1 MKDNNHLFIS
11 GVDTVELAKKYG
23 TPLYVISEDKIV
35 EKINI
40 LKKSFINK
48 YKNVKVLYA
57 SKAFMTLAIA
67 NIIKREGLGIDI
79 VSGGELFTALK
90 VDFDTDKIHF
100 HGNNKTIEELEF
112 ALESNVGNIVV
123 DNENELDNLIMLSKK
138 YNKKIDIY
146 LRLSPGLTGID
157 THKHIITGQ
166 RDTKFGFQINDY
178 LKESIIKKIFNCDGL
193 WLKGFHSHIGS
204 QLFDESLHLK
214 AFDVIFELVRELKK
228 IYNFNIES
236 LNIGG
241 GFGIKYTEGDKE
253 LDIEKLLEGIMES
266 INKKFLNIDM
276 ERPEI
281 IIEPGRWIVGEA
293 GVTLYKAGAIKEI
306 EKLRT
311 YITIDGGMSDNI
323 RPALYDAK
331 YSADIANKIKNEKVE
346 MYTVAGKACESGDV
360 LIKDV
365 KLPVVEYGD
374 ILVIYSTGAYGFSM
388 ASNYNRIRIPA
399 VVLIKEGK
407 DYLIVKRQ
415 SYDDIISRDLVP
427 NYIL

>member
-1 MKDNNHLFIS
+1 MKDNNHLFMS
-11 GVDTVELAKKYG
+11 GVDTVELTKKYG
-23 TPLYVISEDKIV
+23 TPLYVISEDKII

-40 LKKSFINK
+40 LKKSFIDK
-48 YKNVKVLYA
+48 YENVKVLYA

-90 VDFDTDKIHF
+90 VDFDTNKIHF
-100 HGNNKTIEELEF
+100 HGNNKTIEELEL
-112 ALESNVGNIVV
+112 AIENNVGNIVV
-123 DNENELDNLIMLSKK
+123 DNEYELDNLIMLSKK
-138 YNKKIDIY
+138 YNRKIDIY
-146 LRLSPGLTGID
+146 LRLSPGLTEID
-157 THKHIITGQ
+157 THEYIITGQ
-166 RDTKFGFQINDY
+166 RDTKFGFQINDC
-178 LKESIIKKIFNCDGL
+178 LKESIIKKIFSFDGL
-193 WLKGFHSHIGS
+193 HLKGFHCHIGS
-204 QLFDESLHLK
+204 QLFDESMHLK
-214 AFDVIFELVRELKK
+214 AFNVIFELIKELKR

-241 GFGIKYTEGDKE
+241 GFGIKYTEDDRE
-253 LDIEKLLEGIMES
+253 LDIEKLLENIMES
-266 INKKFLNIDM
+266 INKKFLDINM
-276 ERPEI
+276 KRPEI

-293 GVTLYKAGAIKEI
+293 GVTLYKVGAIKEI

-323 RPALYDAK
+323 RPALYNAK
-331 YSADIANKIKNEKVE
+331 YSADVANKIKNKKVK

-365 KLPVVEYGD
+365 KLPIVEYGD
-374 ILVIYSTGAYGFSM
+374 ILVIHSTGAYGFSM
-388 ASNYNRIRIPA
+388 ASNYNRIGIPA
-399 VVLIKEGK
+399 VVLLKDGK

-427 NYIL
+427 DYIL